1 MERQIMMIVVLLY
14 ITATLLFSGDPL
26 LNPGPSLSHKT
37 HTESFMPFGFT
48 HSRERP

>member
-26 LNPGPSLSHKT
+26 LNPPPQTASKSHVEPFAGLLSSSL
-37 HTESFMPFGFT
+37 
-48 HSRERP
+48 RERP